1 MTAGELKPCGT
12 PAAYWRHKRRREP
25 VDAACRA
32 AHARYRTARSR
43 DRRANASIG
52 LCGGCDRRRPL
63 FEHGWCASCIT
74 RWHRAGKPASG
85 PPPLPTV
92 EELNAIR
99 SRNVQQ
105 GRLSLM
111 LNNAIR
117 LGGWEWAA

>member
-1 MTAGELKPCGT
+1 MARQVQPCGT
-12 PAAYWRHKRRREP
+12 PAAYWRHLRHNEEP
-25 VDAACRA
+25 CIRCRT

-43 DRRANASIG
+43 ARRARAPLG
-52 LCGGCDRRRPL
+52 ECGGCGRRRPL

-74 RWHRAGKPASG
+74 RWHRDGKPAGG

-92 EELNAIR
+92 EQLNTIR

-117 LGGWEWAA
+117 RGGWEWAA